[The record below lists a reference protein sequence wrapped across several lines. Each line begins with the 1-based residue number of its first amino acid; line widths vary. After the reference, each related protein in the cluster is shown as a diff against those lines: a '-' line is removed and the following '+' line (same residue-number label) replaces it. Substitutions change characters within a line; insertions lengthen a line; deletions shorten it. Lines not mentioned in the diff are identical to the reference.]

1 MEQIIKTTKERCPNF
16 SNDEIMRLK
25 ELIEKYAGVL
35 LNKTTDA
42 TSSRQKTAAWLEIE
56 KEFNASAFI
65 YRSVKQLKLKFEN
78 MKKIARREV
87 AREKQGLRKT
97 GGGPSN
103 FTPGSETDWVRSII
117 PPISLDGENSI
128 YDDDASEPIV
138 TVSVDP
144 VRSSNNDVLIGE
156 QIKIINVLENVNT
169 HTLESDREKECDI
182 NNEVPQTTTK
192 VILSFDSSTPTSIL
206 RVPISTPLKRNR
218 EKTGENLTP
227 LQLRRKFHT
236 LTTKKCEWTEARLS
250 AIDTAKEQQLE
261 EHKLKMRLIQ
271 EKHAQELKFNEE
283 KHNVELQILQLNKE
297 KLQLEL
303 ELLKRQIEK

>member
-56 KEFNASAFI
+56 KEFI

-87 AREKQGLRKT
+87 VREKQGLRKT
-97 GGGPSN
+97 GGGPPN

-156 QIKIINVLENVNT
+156 QIKITNVLENVNT
-169 HTLESDREKECDI
+169 HTLESDRENECDV

-192 VILSFDSSTPTSIL
+192 V
-206 RVPISTPLKRNR
+206 
-218 EKTGENLTP
+218 
-227 LQLRRKFHT
+227 
-236 LTTKKCEWTEARLS
+236 CEWTEARLS